1 MQSDTSETSQNS
13 GKRIA
18 IAFAL
23 YAPFW
28 LFIFLFTYGIFSVAL
43 TFSRSIGGKLL
54 NLLPLLIGLFA
65 IWYTATRTIRYDKVG
80 FAARVSLNI
89 ILLALLGLA
98 CIVWV
103 YLVYPQT

>member
-1 MQSDTSETSQNS
+1 MASDPIKTSQSDR
-13 GKRIA
+13 KRVA
-18 IAFAL
+18 VAFAL

-28 LFIFLFTYGIFSVAL
+28 LFIFLFTCGIFSVGL

-65 IWYTATRTIRYDKVG
+65 IWYTATRTIRNDKRGLAV
-80 FAARVSLNI
+80 RVSLNI
-89 ILLALLGLA
+89 ILLTLLGLA
-98 CIVWV
+98 FIAWA